1 MSTPIASIPF
11 ATSSSGSSST
21 GNDLVPQP
29 QITVSSL
36 FSEACCYDLLPQ
48 SRKGVVFETSISFQ
62 FAFFALIEHD
72 TYVAPLWDPERKT
85 FVALMTLQDYIL
97 ALQVCRAQ
105 GVSMMEL
112 STKTIRDVLQS
123 QFEFKH
129 PEFASL
135 DAEDSLLQLCL
146 LLRRRRAAFVPIV
159 DPDEGAL
166 VGILGHLDLLH
177 FLDLASKQHPQLFSG
192 TLEQLN
198 IGSFSNV
205 VTAPLNTPLAQIIG
219 GMEERGLVGVPI
231 VDDNGVVVGLYHSS
245 EMTFIIKARDADGV
259 LENLKQLTVG
269 QALELE
275 KQPGDEN
282 ITSISHKMVTC
293 SAQDRLT
300 AVIDL
305 MMSARTTIAVC
316 VDSRGQ
322 CTGVVTLNDIIDH
335 FVPA

>member
-11 ATSSSGSSST
+11 AASSSGSS
-21 GNDLVPQP
+21 DFPPPPPQV
-29 QITVSSL
+29 TVSSL
-36 FSEACCYDLLPQ
+36 FTEASCYDLLPQ

-72 TYVAPLWDPERKT
+72 TYVAPLWDPERKG
-85 FVALMTLQDYIL
+85 FVALMTIQDYIL

-112 STKTIRDVLQS
+112 STKTIKDVLES

-146 LLRRRRAAFVPIV
+146 LLRRRRAMFVPVV
-159 DPDEGAL
+159 DPDEGSL
-166 VGILGHLDLLH
+166 VGVLGQLDIMH

-198 IGSFSNV
+198 IGTFRDV
-205 VTAPLNTPLAQIIG
+205 VTAPLNTPLAQIIAG
-219 GMEERGLVGVPI
+219 IEERGLIGVPV
-231 VDDNGVVVGLYHSS
+231 VDDHGVVVGLYHSS
-245 EMTFIIKARDADGV
+245 EVTFIIKARDADGV
-259 LENLKQLTVG
+259 LENLKHLTVG
-269 QALELE
+269 QALDLEKE

-300 AVIDL
+300 AVIDV
-305 MMSARTTIAVC
+305 MMAARTTIAVC
-316 VDSRGQ
+316 VDTRGL
-322 CTGVVTLNDIIDH
+322 CTGIVTLTDIINH
-335 FVPA
+335 FIPE